1 MSNLI
6 FEEALKELNELDDDD
21 FVDPDAIPDYAR
33 DGATI
38 HITMGVADVSTVII
52 TKNEPIK

>member
-21 FVDPDAIPDYAR
+21 FVDPDAAPVTLGMVQQYI
-33 DGATI
+33 
-38 HITMGVADVSTVII
+38 
-52 TKNEPIK
+52 